1 MACGSWWSWWGLVR
15 TSLVFGAAVSSSCKR
30 WSMRIGSL
38 LPDQEFAV
46 AAFCVASGR
55 ASTRAKAQRRLE
67 DHRRSCISTHPLPSG
82 TDTTVPPTGVRI
94 RHLTSIGPGSAAPT
108 MIHDASHDPY
118 AKEVLQKNAKLESMF
133 ELLLEDFLDLQELG
147 VDRAMMRDPV

>member
-1 MACGSWWSWWGLVR
+1 
-15 TSLVFGAAVSSSCKR
+15 
-30 WSMRIGSL
+30 
-38 LPDQEFAV
+38 
-46 AAFCVASGR
+46 
-55 ASTRAKAQRRLE
+55 
-67 DHRRSCISTHPLPSG
+67 
-82 TDTTVPPTGVRI
+82 
-94 RHLTSIGPGSAAPT
+94 